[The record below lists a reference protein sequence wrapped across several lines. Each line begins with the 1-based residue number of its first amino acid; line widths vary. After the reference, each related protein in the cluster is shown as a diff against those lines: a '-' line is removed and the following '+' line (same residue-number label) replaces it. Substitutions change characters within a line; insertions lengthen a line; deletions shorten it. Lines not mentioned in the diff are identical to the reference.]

1 MRQGAKEL
9 VKTLTTAAAMDE
21 LAARDVAS
29 VAEVVAQAGSPAAA
43 ETLRA
48 LSGIH
53 ERRAREARSQLALLT
68 ERYGRLLQDDGTAS

>member
-1 MRQGAKEL
+1 MRQSAREL
-9 VKTLTTAAAMDE
+9 VKALTAAAAIDE

-68 ERYGRLLQDDGTAS
+68 ERYGHLLQDDGATS